1 MSQIRRNTA
10 WILATVMVA
19 CACMDL
25 GVAAPMGVATWSGG
39 GGNGSWSTAS
49 NWSTLPT
56 TSGSWSLVFGGTT
69 QTTNTN
75 NIGTITLGTMSFTND
90 GSVGKTTAFTLSGS
104 TLAIS
109 DGTIM
114 TSATAAGGAI
124 TDTIGNALTLTGSNT
139 ASLGSAHNLTV
150 SGNITGAGSL
160 TKTGDGGLYLTGSNS
175 QSGSTYITAG
185 NVRTGA
191 GGGSTGSNNYAFGTG
206 DVVVSGSGTLTVR
219 NNSTV
224 ANNLS
229 LGGIGW
235 AVSNASLFGSFAS
248 SSATAVVSGSIAL
261 SSDTAISTWGSAGVT
276 GSKLSLTGPINLG
289 SRRLTF
295 TQTVTDTTARTW
307 IEVGGAIAGTGS
319 VLVDGNANVY
329 LDGANSYSG
338 GTTIQTGTVHAGN
351 ATALGTG
358 SATLNAGVL
367 DLNGRSLSIGALSGS
382 SGALITSMVSGSA
395 SLTSNTAAQTTYAGR
410 ITDGAGVVS
419 LTKDGTGSLFLT
431 GSNSQTGTTY
441 ITGGNLRTGS
451 GGSSTDSNNY
461 ALGTGD
467 VVVSGS
473 GTLTV
478 RNNSTVANNMTIGG
492 VGFTASNSSLFGS
505 FAASGATAVVSGSV
519 AVSGNTR
526 ISTWGSDGVTGSKLS
541 LTGPIHLG
549 ANTLTFGQVLTGT
562 NGARTTAPA
571 TWIEVGGAIAGTG
584 SVIIDGTATVYLN
597 GANTYTGSTT
607 VQSGV
612 LGGDGTIAGAVT
624 VQNGA
629 FLTPGSA
636 ANTIGALGVGSL
648 QLDAGATT
656 AMSIAGT
663 DVSLYDQVV
672 ALGNVNFGG
681 ALDIDFE
688 TAGFVKFDFWQLF
701 SGATSSGH
709 FSSIS
714 ATGAYGDLTFQHVGG
729 GEWQATGGS
738 LGAGEMLLF
747 FEQNSNPYVSAGR
760 LVLVPEPSTIVFA
773 GIGLLVLGWRRFS
786 RRRSP
791 PPSLDAVAA

>member
-1 MSQIRRNTA
+1 M
-10 WILATVMVA
+10 LATVMVA
-19 CACMDL
+19 CACVDL

-56 TSGSWSLVFGGTT
+56 TSGSWNLVFGGTT

-90 GSVGKTTAFTLSGS
+90 GSAGKTTAFTLSGS
-104 TLAIS
+104 TLTLS
-109 DGTIM
+109 DGTII
-114 TSATAAGGAI
+114 TSATTAGGAI

-139 ASLGSAHNLTV
+139 ASLGSGHNLTV

-175 QSGSTYITAG
+175 QSGATYITAG

-206 DVVVSGSGTLTVR
+206 DVVVSGSGTLTIR
-219 NNSTV
+219 NDSTV
-224 ANNLS
+224 ANNLT
-229 LGGIGW
+229 LGGVGW

-248 SSATAVVSGSIAL
+248 SGATAVVSGSISL
-261 SSDTAISTWGSAGVT
+261 SSDTAISTWGSTGVT

-319 VLVDGNANVY
+319 VIVDGTANVY
-329 LDGANSYSG
+329 LNGANSYSG
-338 GTTIQTGTVHAGN
+338 GTTIQTGTVHVGN

-367 DLNGRSLSIGALSGS
+367 NLNGQSLTIGALSGS
-382 SGALITSMVSGSA
+382 SGALITSLVSGSA
-395 SLTSNTAAQTTYAGR
+395 SITSNTAAQTTYAGR

-419 LTKDGTGSLFLT
+419 LTKEGSGSLFLT

-441 ITGGNLRTGS
+441 VTGGNLRTGS
-451 GGSSTDSNNY
+451 GGTSTDSNNF

-505 FAASGATAVVSGSV
+505 FSASGATAVVSGSV
-519 AVSGNTR
+519 AVASNTK

-549 ANTLTFGQVLTGT
+549 ANTLTFGQVVTGA
-562 NGARTTAPA
+562 NSARTTAPA
-571 TWIEVGGAIAGTG
+571 TWITVGGAIAGAG
-584 SVIIDGTATVYLN
+584 SVVVDGMATVYLN
-597 GANTYTGSTT
+597 GANTYTGTTT

-612 LGGDGTIAGAVT
+612 LGGNGTIAGAVT

-629 FLTPGSA
+629 FITPGSA
-636 ANTIGALGVGSL
+636 ANTTGALGVGSL
-648 QLDAGATT
+648 QLDSGATAAMAISGT
-656 AMSIAGT
+656 AAG
-663 DVSLYDQVV
+663 LYDQVV
-672 ALGNVNFGG
+672 ALGNVNYGG
-681 ALDIDFE
+681 NLAIDFT
-688 TAGFVKFDFWQLF
+688 TASFANFDVWQLF
-701 SGATSSGH
+701 SGTSFSGN
-709 FSSIS
+709 FTSVT
-714 ATGAYGDLTFQHVGG
+714 ATGSFGSLTFNDLGT
-729 GEWQATGGS
+729 GEWQATGGLLGEGQS
-738 LGAGEMLLF
+738 LSFYVDDTHAIGDRYKAG
-747 FEQNSNPYVSAGR
+747 Q

-773 GIGLLVLGWRRFS
+773 GIGLFVMGWQRLA
-786 RRRSP
+786 RRRR
-791 PPSLDAVAA
+791 AAQSSIDSIAAA

>member
-1 MSQIRRNTA
+1 M
-10 WILATVMVA
+10 LATVMIA
-19 CACMDL
+19 CACVDL

-56 TSGSWSLVFGGTT
+56 TSGSWNLVFGGTT

-90 GSVGKTTAFTLSGS
+90 GSAGKTTAFTLSGS
-104 TLAIS
+104 TLALS
-109 DGTIM
+109 DGTII
-114 TSATAAGGAI
+114 TSATTAGGAI

-139 ASLGSAHNLTV
+139 ASLGSGHNLTV

-175 QSGSTYITAG
+175 QSGATYITAG

-206 DVVVSGSGTLTVR
+206 DVVVSGSGTLTIR
-219 NNSTV
+219 NDSTV
-224 ANNLS
+224 ANNLT
-229 LGGIGW
+229 LGGVGW

-248 SSATAVVSGSIAL
+248 SGATAVVSGSISL
-261 SSDTAISTWGSAGVT
+261 SSDTAISTWGSTGVT

-319 VLVDGNANVY
+319 VIVDGTANVY
-329 LDGANSYSG
+329 LNGANSYSG
-338 GTTIQTGTVHAGN
+338 GTTIQTGTVHVGN

-367 DLNGRSLSIGALSGS
+367 NLNGQSLTIGALSGS
-382 SGALITSMVSGSA
+382 SGALITSLVSGSA
-395 SLTSNTAAQTTYAGR
+395 SITSNTAAQTTYAGR

-419 LTKDGTGSLFLT
+419 LTKEGSGSLFLT

-441 ITGGNLRTGS
+441 VTGGNLRTGS
-451 GGSSTDSNNY
+451 GGTSTDSNNF

-492 VGFTASNSSLFGS
+492 AGFTASNSSLFGS

-519 AVSGNTR
+519 AVASNTR

-549 ANTLTFGQVLTGT
+549 ANTLTFGQVVTGA
-562 NGARTTAPA
+562 NSARTTAPA
-571 TWIEVGGAIAGTG
+571 TWITVGGAIAGAG
-584 SVIIDGTATVYLN
+584 SVVVDGMATVYLN
-597 GANTYTGSTT
+597 GANTYTGTTT

-612 LGGDGTIAGAVT
+612 LGGNGTIAGAVT

-629 FLTPGSA
+629 FITPGSA
-636 ANTIGALGVGSL
+636 ANTTGALGVGSL
-648 QLDAGATT
+648 QLDSGATAAMAISGT
-656 AMSIAGT
+656 AAG
-663 DVSLYDQVV
+663 LYDQVV
-672 ALGNVNFGG
+672 ALGNVNYGG
-681 ALDIDFE
+681 NLAIDFT
-688 TAGFVKFDFWQLF
+688 TASFANFDVWQLF
-701 SGATSSGH
+701 SGTSFSGN
-709 FSSIS
+709 FTSVT
-714 ATGAYGDLTFQHVGG
+714 ATGSFGSLTFNDLGT
-729 GEWQATGGS
+729 GEWQATGGLLGEGQS
-738 LGAGEMLLF
+738 LSFYVDDTHAIGDRYKAG
-747 FEQNSNPYVSAGR
+747 Q

-773 GIGLLVLGWRRFS
+773 GIGLFVMGWQRLA
-786 RRRSP
+786 RRRR
-791 PPSLDAVAA
+791 AAQSSVDSIAAA

>member
-1 MSQIRRNTA
+1 M
-10 WILATVMVA
+10 LATVMVA
-19 CACMDL
+19 CACVDL

-56 TSGSWSLVFGGTT
+56 TSGSWNLVFGGTT

-90 GSVGKTTAFTLSGS
+90 GSAGKTTAFTLSGS
-104 TLAIS
+104 TLTLS
-109 DGTIM
+109 DGTII
-114 TSATAAGGAI
+114 TSATTAGGAI

-139 ASLGSAHNLTV
+139 ASLGSGHNLTV

-175 QSGSTYITAG
+175 QSGATYITAG

-206 DVVVSGSGTLTVR
+206 DVVVSGSGTLTIR
-219 NNSTV
+219 NDSTV
-224 ANNLS
+224 ANNLT
-229 LGGIGW
+229 LGGVGW

-248 SSATAVVSGSIAL
+248 SGATAVVSGSISL
-261 SSDTAISTWGSAGVT
+261 SSDTAISTWGSTGVT

-319 VLVDGNANVY
+319 VIVDGTANVY
-329 LDGANSYSG
+329 LNGANSYSG
-338 GTTIQTGTVHAGN
+338 GTTIQTGTVHVGN

-367 DLNGRSLSIGALSGS
+367 NLNGQSLTIGALSGS
-382 SGALITSMVSGSA
+382 SGALITSLVSGSA
-395 SLTSNTAAQTTYAGR
+395 SITSNTAAQTTYAGR

-419 LTKDGTGSLFLT
+419 LTKEGSGSLFLT

-441 ITGGNLRTGS
+441 VTGGNLRTGS
-451 GGSSTDSNNY
+451 GGTSTDSNNF

-492 VGFTASNSSLFGS
+492 AGFTASNSSLFGS

-519 AVSGNTR
+519 AVASNTR

-541 LTGPIHLG
+541 LTGPINLG
-549 ANTLTFGQVLTGT
+549 ANTLTFGQVVTGT

-571 TWIEVGGAIAGTG
+571 TWITVGGAIAGAG
-584 SVIIDGTATVYLN
+584 SVVVDGTATVYLN
-597 GANTYTGSTT
+597 GANTYTGTTT

-612 LGGDGTIAGAVT
+612 LGGNGTIAGAVT
-624 VQNGA
+624 VQSGA
-629 FLTPGSA
+629 FITPGSA
-636 ANTIGALGVGSL
+636 ANTTGALGVGSL
-648 QLDAGATT
+648 QLDSGATAAMAISGT
-656 AMSIAGT
+656 AAG
-663 DVSLYDQVV
+663 LYDQVV
-672 ALGNVNFGG
+672 ALGNVNYGG
-681 ALDIDFE
+681 NLAIDFT
-688 TAGFVKFDFWQLF
+688 TASFANFDVWQLF
-701 SGATSSGH
+701 SGTSFSGN
-709 FSSIS
+709 FTSVT
-714 ATGAYGDLTFQHVGG
+714 ATGSFGSLTFNDLGT
-729 GEWQATGGS
+729 GEWQATGGLLGEGQS
-738 LGAGEMLLF
+738 LSFYVDDTHAIGDRYKAG
-747 FEQNSNPYVSAGR
+747 Q

-773 GIGLLVLGWRRFS
+773 GIGLFVMGWQRLA
-786 RRRSP
+786 RRRR
-791 PPSLDAVAA
+791 AAQSSVDSIAAA